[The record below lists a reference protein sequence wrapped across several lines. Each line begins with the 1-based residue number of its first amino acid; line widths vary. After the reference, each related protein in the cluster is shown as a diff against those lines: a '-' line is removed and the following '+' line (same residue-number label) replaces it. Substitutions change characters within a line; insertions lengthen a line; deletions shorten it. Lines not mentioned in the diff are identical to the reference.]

1 MQALLLKPSERCKQ
15 KTNLVSPALIQQ
27 HFEELRLVQT
37 VLSTRPWALDQSHG
51 YPDLLSPCSGPLSFC
66 ARGILMQEA
75 RGTEGMGLSTEAVP
89 RCPHQPWGRRRACL
103 LGESCRLHQ
112 LVIPLPPER
121 GGLVSET
128 NTPPSRNNNMG
139 NWLGFVPFLK
149 GQGGRIIH
157 SHQNVTEWVFLR
169 GKDPASGTQR
179 AGTSARPHPWALQK
193 PRQMTAEEAHGADA
207 PFQTTPAQA
216 DFGDPGRFL
225 APSPGCAHFTDGQ
238 LRPLVPSPASLEHWE
253 MRVASTPN
261 PLPFRRAASGAVL
274 PAGCPSSPPSSWRA
288 RRLRCPPRP
297 KPAPFSPSL
306 QVGGCFIYEV
316 LGGGLLGISVSPA
329 VEFIGL
335 CCLFMK
341 LHLSRASEAS

>member
-1 MQALLLKPSERCKQ
+1 
-15 KTNLVSPALIQQ
+15 
-27 HFEELRLVQT
+27 
-37 VLSTRPWALDQSHG
+37 
-51 YPDLLSPCSGPLSFC
+51 
-66 ARGILMQEA
+66 
-75 RGTEGMGLSTEAVP
+75 MGD
-89 RCPHQPWGRRRACL
+89 
-103 LGESCRLHQ
+103 
-112 LVIPLPPER
+112 
-121 GGLVSET
+121 
-128 NTPPSRNNNMG
+128 
-139 NWLGFVPFLK
+139 WLGFVPFLK
-149 GQGGRIIH
+149 GRGGRIIH
-157 SHQNVTEWVFLR
+157 SHQNVTEWVFLQ

-216 DFGDPGRFL
+216 DFGDPGRFS
-225 APSPGCAHFTDGQ
+225 APSPSPGCAHFTDGQ

-316 LGGGLLGISVSPA
+316 LGGVIGDFRFASGGIYWALLPFYEAASQPCIRGILKRLRLRYLFRWKTPPRLGKPIPTVFLLPRLPVA
-329 VEFIGL
+329 VPPLPPRCSFLLSTASKAAVREINGGAFTRML
-335 CCLFMK
+335 CLV
-341 LHLSRASEAS
+341 LLREAKCRRDAKKCNVREMEC